1 MNKFIN
7 SSKVALLSIFTIV
20 FALFGNIFPVIAT
33 ANATTDDVPLQTV
46 PTPTVTSTSVDKTG
60 SENADGTLSWTI
72 KGELPTTV
80 DNNEVTIYDG
90 SSTSGETINYSN
102 WTLSFT
108 GGNNG
113 NNQGISV
120 TNVPLNTVLANGW
133 ATIKESGN
141 DFELILNPSA
151 IATSYDLTKMTPMK
165 FQINYTAKQL
175 ILLMVRFMIIRPLLT
190 LMTVLFLYLKKLL

>member
-108 GGNNG
+108 GGNDG
-113 NNQGISV
+113 GTGIKVSMI
-120 TNVPLNTVLANGW
+120 PLSTIIAHGW
-133 ATIKESGN
+133 GEITR
-141 DFELILNPSA
+141 
-151 IATSYDLTKMTPMK
+151 
-165 FQINYTAKQL
+165 
-175 ILLMVRFMIIRPLLT
+175 LLMVSSLN
-190 LMTVLFLYLKKLL
+190 